1 MGGMH
6 LGGLLMA
13 WAGGNE
19 SLEQAGQGG
28 DGEEWREAPES
39 LCQVLRCGNVGERG
53 ERGGCLLSVGGVAI

>member
-1 MGGMH
+1 
-6 LGGLLMA
+6 MA

-39 LCQVLRCGNVGERG
+39 LCQVLRHGNVGERG
-53 ERGGCLLSVGGVAI
+53 ERRGCLLSVGGDAI